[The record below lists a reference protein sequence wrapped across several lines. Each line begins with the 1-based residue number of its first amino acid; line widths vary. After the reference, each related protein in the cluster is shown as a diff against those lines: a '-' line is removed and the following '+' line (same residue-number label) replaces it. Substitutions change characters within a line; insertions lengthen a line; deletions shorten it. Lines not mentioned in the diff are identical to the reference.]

1 MVEEIIEEIVIEE
14 EEAMLTDD
22 ELVEFPTNES
32 EMPQSSNPVGEQG
45 TELTQEVEV
54 IQSAGVETE
63 REEVEVQVIES
74 GDEATSG
81 TVKGTFQ
88 DRYHACSSILQK

>member
-1 MVEEIIEEIVIEE
+1 MVEEIIEEIVIEEE

-63 REEVEVQVIES
+63 VQVIES